1 MHIHVYVNY
10 FSMSLSIF
18 NVENLCSSSLYTFYC
33 QHICNNNTNI
43 IINHNKLHY
52 SPKHGIFIF
61 HFYFLSHG
69 NAFGKSYYS
78 YIHNNKNMRSNCSYT
93 PEAFYDSYSQIMALG
108 HNKNIL
114 SEMILATFYLW
125 WAMFGVIS
133 MPNLHFKQSISI
145 WVNT

>member
-1 MHIHVYVNY
+1 MTSNRWNAWNIFTVECKQISLTLVQKWEFNLTLLLMHIHVYVNY

-78 YIHNNKNMRSNCSYT
+78 YI
-93 PEAFYDSYSQIMALG
+93 QIIKTCGQIAATLPKHFMTV
-108 HNKNIL
+108 IL
-114 SEMILATFYLW
+114 KLW
-125 WAMFGVIS
+125 
-133 MPNLHFKQSISI
+133 H
-145 WVNT
+145 

>member
-78 YIHNNKNMRSNCSYT
+78 YI
-93 PEAFYDSYSQIMALG
+93 QIIKTCGQIAATLPKHFMTV
-108 HNKNIL
+108 IL
-114 SEMILATFYLW
+114 KLW
-125 WAMFGVIS
+125 HQGIIK
-133 MPNLHFKQSISI
+133 HFKPNDSSHLLFMMSDVWRNFHALFTFQAIDFKI
-145 WVNT
+145 

>member
-1 MHIHVYVNY
+1 MASSKWNAWECKQIILTLVQKWEFNLTLLLMHIHVYVNY

-78 YIHNNKNMRSNCSYT
+78 YI
-93 PEAFYDSYSQIMALG
+93 QIIKTCGQIAATLPKHFMTV
-108 HNKNIL
+108 IL
-114 SEMILATFYLW
+114 KLW
-125 WAMFGVIS
+125 
-133 MPNLHFKQSISI
+133 H
-145 WVNT
+145 

>member
-1 MHIHVYVNY
+1 MTSNRWNAWNIFTGECNRISLTIVQKWEFNLTLLLMHIHVYVNY

-69 NAFGKSYYS
+69 NAFGKSHYS
-78 YIHNNKNMRSNCSYT
+78 YI
-93 PEAFYDSYSQIMALG
+93 QIIKTCGQIAATLPKHFMTV
-108 HNKNIL
+108 IL
-114 SEMILATFYLW
+114 ILW
-125 WAMFGVIS
+125 
-133 MPNLHFKQSISI
+133 H
-145 WVNT
+145 

>member
-1 MHIHVYVNY
+1 MTSNRWNAWNIFTRECKQISLTLVQKWEFNLTLLLMHIHVYVNY

-78 YIHNNKNMRSNCSYT
+78 YI
-93 PEAFYDSYSQIMALG
+93 QIIKTCGQIAATLPKHFMTV
-108 HNKNIL
+108 IL
-114 SEMILATFYLW
+114 KLW
-125 WAMFGVIS
+125 
-133 MPNLHFKQSISI
+133 H
-145 WVNT
+145 

>member
-1 MHIHVYVNY
+1 MTSNRWNAWNIFTVECKQISLTLVQKWEFNLTLLLMHIHVYVNY

-78 YIHNNKNMRSNCSYT
+78 YI
-93 PEAFYDSYSQIMALG
+93 QIIKTCGQIAATLPKHFMTV
-108 HNKNIL
+108 IL
-114 SEMILATFYLW
+114 
-125 WAMFGVIS
+125 
-133 MPNLHFKQSISI
+133 
-145 WVNT
+145 

>member
-1 MHIHVYVNY
+1 MTSNRWNAWNIFTVECKQISLTLVQKWKFNLTLLLMHIHVYVNY

-78 YIHNNKNMRSNCSYT
+78 YI
-93 PEAFYDSYSQIMALG
+93 QIIKTCGQIAATLPKHFMTV
-108 HNKNIL
+108 IL
-114 SEMILATFYLW
+114 
-125 WAMFGVIS
+125 
-133 MPNLHFKQSISI
+133 
-145 WVNT
+145 

>member
-1 MHIHVYVNY
+1 MTSNRWNAWNYFPGECKQISLTLVQKWEFNLTLLLMHIHVYVNY

-18 NVENLCSSSLYTFYC
+18 NVENLCLSSLYTFYC

-69 NAFGKSYYS
+69 SAFGKSYYS
-78 YIHNNKNMRSNCSYT
+78 YI
-93 PEAFYDSYSQIMALG
+93 QIIKTCGQIAATLPKYFMTV
-108 HNKNIL
+108 IL
-114 SEMILATFYLW
+114 KLW
-125 WAMFGVIS
+125 
-133 MPNLHFKQSISI
+133 H
-145 WVNT
+145 